1 MPSQGEG
8 VAFSAPR
15 DSPGRPLLA
24 PWDRFAPLA
33 AGKWRVV
40 FAPHITKL
48 SALALARFD
57 PIYYVLDGRSGL
69 GLGLVLGLGLA

>member
-1 MPSQGEG
+1 M
-8 VAFSAPR
+8 A
-15 DSPGRPLLA
+15 
-24 PWDRFAPLA
+24 
-33 AGKWRVV
+33 

-69 GLGLVLGLGLA
+69 GVGLGLGLGLA